1 MREEWIPLT
10 ALSPGEG
17 GVVRQLKGRRGF
29 VGRLASLGLTLGVRL
44 QILQNFGRGP
54 LIVLVRDTRVA
65 LGRGEAMR
73 VWVSRQGGRG
83 G

>member
-10 ALSPGEG
+10 ALSPGEE
-17 GVVRQLKGRRGF
+17 GVVRQLSGGRGF
-29 VGRLASLGLTLGVRL
+29 VGRLASLGFAPGTRA

-73 VWVSRQGGRG
+73 VWVSREGAKRG
-83 G
+83 